1 MCSRFEVNASSR
13 DLTRRYGFNDLPT
26 DFTTGEV
33 RPTDPAL
40 MIAAGGPRVMRW
52 GLSVDWNNKP
62 LINARAETLA
72 EKSTFR
78 PLLKN
83 RCLVLATAY
92 FEWRRDGG
100 QRFKNRI
107 APNDGAT
114 TAFAGLHDEERFVII
129 TCEPASD
136 IAHIHNRMPVMLG
149 VGEALQWID
158 ASLGFE
164 NVGSLLVPSANGALV
179 ATEAM
184 TASSTQSNRLGS

>member
-1 MCSRFEVNASSR
+1 MCSRFEINAGSR
-13 DLTRRYGFNDLPT
+13 GLTRRYGFNDHPT

-33 RPTDPAL
+33 RPTNPAL
-40 MIAAGGPRVMRW
+40 IIAANGPRVMRW

-62 LINARAETLA
+62 LINARGETLA
-72 EKSTFR
+72 KKSTFR
-78 PLLKN
+78 PLLRN

-92 FEWRRDGG
+92 FEWRRDGR

-107 APNDGAT
+107 APSDGAT

-129 TCEPASD
+129 TCAPASD
-136 IAHIHNRMPVMLG
+136 IAHIHNRMPVVLG
-149 VGEALQWID
+149 VGEALEWID

-164 NVGSLLVPSANGALV
+164 NVASLLVPSANGAFV

-184 TASSTQSNRLGS
+184 TATSSQPNQLGN

>member
-92 FEWRRDGG
+92 FEWRHHGG

-129 TCEPASD
+129 TCAPVSD
-136 IAHIHNRMPVMLG
+136 IAHIHNRMPVVLG

-164 NVGSLLVPSANGALV
+164 ILGPLLVPSANGTLV

>member
-13 DLTRRYGFNDLPT
+13 DLTRRYGFNDLRT
-26 DFTTGEV
+26 RFTTGEV

-40 MIAAGGPRVMRW
+40 IIEAGGPRVMRW

-62 LINARAETLA
+62 LINARGETLT

-78 PLLKN
+78 PLLNN

-92 FEWRRDGG
+92 FEWRRDGR
-100 QRFKNRI
+100 QRLKNRI

-114 TAFAGLHDEERFVII
+114 TAFAGLHDEKRFVII
-129 TCEPASD
+129 TCAPASD
-136 IAHIHNRMPVMLG
+136 IEHIHNRMPVVLR

-158 ASLGFE
+158 ASLGFV
-164 NVGSLLVPSANGALV
+164 NVASLLVPSANGTLV
-179 ATEAM
+179 ATEPM
-184 TASSTQSNRLGS
+184 TANSTQPSQLGN